1 MDTNDD
7 RARRQARRERKRA
20 DARGIE
26 EAREYLGTPAPLTLT
41 QQAVY
46 HWNRDDQINAL
57 VAARE
62 GEPDTGFMMRLLA
75 LCTLPRTN
83 PGDRLQYKRVNGPF
97 ALIMTA
103 TGNAK
108 LPYGTLPRL
117 LLAWVCTEA
126 VRTQSRTLVLGR
138 SVAEFMRQLGITND
152 SGGRRG
158 DRTRLRNQ
166 MDRLFNAHVS
176 LVHEDQH
183 GQQFVSSAIADQ
195 GEFWWNPQRP
205 DEPVLWESTIRL
217 GENFF
222 NEIIRCPIP
231 LDRRVLK
238 AMRRS
243 PLGLDLYMWLTY
255 RLFALKGPLRLTWRQ
270 LYRQFGVNPAR
281 ADMRTLD
288 YFRSDVIRELRK
300 LNTAWAGLDYR
311 TPRGCL
317 ELHPSPPLIPLA
329 TSTDQG

>member
-1 MDTNDD
+1 
-7 RARRQARRERKRA
+7 
-20 DARGIE
+20 
-26 EAREYLGTPAPLTLT
+26 
-41 QQAVY
+41 
-46 HWNRDDQINAL
+46 
-57 VAARE
+57 
-62 GEPDTGFMMRLLA
+62 MMRLLA

-152 SGGRRG
+152 SGGIRG

-166 MDRLFNAHVS
+166 MDRLFNAHIS

-183 GQQFVSSAIADQ
+183 GQQFVSSAIADR

-231 LDRRVLK
+231 LDMRVLK

-243 PLGLDLYMWLTY
+243 PLGLDLYLWLTY
-255 RLFALKGPLRLTWRQ
+255 RLFVLKGPLRLTWRQ

-300 LNTAWAGLDYR
+300 LKTAWADLDYR

-317 ELHPSPPLIPLA
+317 ELRPTQPRIPLA